1 MAELSE
7 RKKQILATVV
17 EQYIK
22 TGEPIGSKELLALTG
37 MTVSSATVRNEM
49 SELVSLGYLEQ
60 PHTSAGRIPSQAGYR
75 YYVDHLMKERELDE
89 LNRKLIEAGISSA
102 VGDPERLLARA
113 GEVLADMTKCACVS
127 TAPGGETAVIRRIEL
142 VPVGAH
148 TAMLV
153 LLTSNGVL
161 KSRLCRL
168 ESELNSKICEEF
180 YNIVDSSIVGKPA
193 SDISV
198 VSMQTAAASVDG
210 DPFAMLPLMA
220 AVCELARS
228 TADSKIMLGGSSNLF
243 SHKDYGGDAARL
255 LEFLSKIEPLTAV
268 MQDAKAPISVRIGKE
283 NLYKPLENSS
293 VIVAKYTVGGRD
305 SGTIGIE
312 FSDKLPQGLRT
323 LGEIL
328 RQGIC
333 DGKISPFARRIVA
346 QDGSVKNPDSSATF
360 TTEELIHMDWLC
372 ENVSGSIPT
381 FDEILPMSRNMIREL
396 GIHKEDIPAQKEA
409 KTVEDSI
416 HLR

>member
-243 SHKDYGGDAARL
+243 SHKDYGG
-255 LEFLSKIEPLTAV
+255 
-268 MQDAKAPISVRIGKE
+268 
-283 NLYKPLENSS
+283 
-293 VIVAKYTVGGRD
+293 
-305 SGTIGIE
+305 
-312 FSDKLPQGLRT
+312 PQG
-323 LGEIL
+323 
-328 RQGIC
+328 C
-333 DGKISPFARRIVA
+333 
-346 QDGSVKNPDSSATF
+346 SS
-360 TTEELIHMDWLC
+360 
-372 ENVSGSIPT
+372 S
-381 FDEILPMSRNMIREL
+381 
-396 GIHKEDIPAQKEA
+396 
-409 KTVEDSI
+409 
-416 HLR
+416 